1 MREDRRTSN
10 PGSIVRRRVRLL
22 HVDGRDWQVREEPV
36 PYADRRAGMS
46 LIFESAIA
54 VRRVRRYPAN
64 WFDLAD
70 DELFRL
76 SLGS

>member
-1 MREDRRTSN
+1 MQEDRRTSN
-10 PGSIVRRRVRLL
+10 PGSIARRRVRLL

-46 LIFESAIA
+46 LIFESATAI
-54 VRRVRRYPAN
+54 RRVRGYPDD
-64 WFDLAD
+64 WFDLDD